1 MARGEQAPERG
12 LLAREAL
19 AERALE
25 RRQARELALRRAAL
39 GFELAQRAV
48 GFGDRPLGVAQ
59 RVARFAPVG
68 FLVAEAG
75 AQRLEA
81 RAQRRQVLLAA
92 RVRPVPR
99 ASGERERDEERLP
112 QAFAFPCA
120 ETAAT
125 RRAISAASP
134 R

>member
-1 MARGEQAPERG
+1 MAHGEQPSERG

-19 AERALE
+19 AERAAE
-25 RRQARELALRRAAL
+25 PREARELDLRRAAFGL
-39 GFELAQRAV
+39 ELAQRAV
-48 GFGDRPLGVAQ
+48 GFRNGALGVAQ
-59 RVARFAPVG
+59 RVARLAPVG
-68 FLVAEAG
+68 LFLAEPR

-92 RVRPVPR
+92 RVRR
-99 ASGERERDEERLP
+99 AGGDREQDEERAP
-112 QAFAFPCA
+112 QALAFPWA

-125 RRAISAASP
+125 RRSMSAASP